1 MMETGENPFG
11 KLIGLRLSEW
21 GDGVCIYHL
30 TVSEEH
36 LNPNGVVHGAVI
48 YALADTGMGGAL
60 VSSLPEGQ
68 QCATIEIKISYYRP
82 ARSGELS
89 GKAHVVRLGKR
100 IAFMA
105 AEVHNNDT
113 LIAQATGTFAIS
125 SLK

>member
-1 MMETGENPFG
+1 MESADNPFG
-11 KLIGLRLSEW
+11 KLIGLRLSQW
-21 GDGVCIYHL
+21 GDGVCTCHL
-30 TVSEEH
+30 TVTEEH

-60 VSSLPEGQ
+60 VSSLQEGQ

-82 ARSGELS
+82 VCSGELM

-105 AEVHNNDT
+105 AEVSNDAI
-113 LIAQATGTFAIS
+113 LIAQATGTFTIS
-125 SLK
+125 SPN